1 MSILLFWLILI
12 TWGFSYAKD
21 YEYKNLDIQADVRI
35 DWTIDVRETFTA
47 NFLERKHWI
56 IRNIPLNYDVD
67 WYKFHINIDRIV
79 VDSHNYNVISNWDNI
94 DIKIW
99 DANKTVIW
107 NQIYPISYSTYGLI
121 RNFSWMWYAELY
133 WNLVWYDFDT
143 NIDSVKAEIRL
154 PKKNFFSSGD
164 FLITVDW
171 NWSSIWSF
179 EWKVDWRDWN
189 KIVITY
195 DKQATST
202 ATV

>member
-154 PKKNFFSSGD
+154 PKKNFFSKHWLNISE
-164 FLITVDW
+164 F
-171 NWSSIWSF
+171 
-179 EWKVDWRDWN
+179 
-189 KIVITY
+189 
-195 DKQATST
+195 
-202 ATV
+202 